1 MHNTDNTYKFL
12 PKEINLFP
20 NGNSII
26 LSIHIDKPT
35 SPGHFVS
42 VNAFDAGYDPW
53 LYGSVPKNENE
64 TPFVKSLEY
73 MNQYFL
79 SGDLDYRLTYSRK
92 VRKTIANSNLNLI
105 GLGFSH
111 GLWTNYNTQAYIE
124 SKMHVFP
131 KNLTTD
137 SNLLIKLEI
146 SPQSFIIEEY
156 REQRSNTVISILG
169 TIFGY
174 CSAMMS
180 LYLFAFRS
188 DEITPEG
195 LVEFKCR
202 GFKKKTNDI
211 QTFILNKSSV
221 SLSSLE

>member
-124 SKMHVFP
+124 SKMQFDDRLESFDKIGDFP
-131 KNLTTD
+131 T
-137 SNLLIKLEI
+137 KLY
-146 SPQSFIIEEY
+146 Y
-156 REQRSNTVISILG
+156 RRVSGAKVISILG